1 MKRRAAST
9 SKTWAGSASI
19 TLGRT
24 LARRQLNRSR
34 AKGVRDASDLDD
46 QSDRRLALSNV
57 HQILNFIQEARNEHD
72 TAKEDIAS

>member
-1 MKRRAAST
+1 
-9 SKTWAGSASI
+9 
-19 TLGRT
+19 
-24 LARRQLNRSR
+24 
-34 AKGVRDASDLDD
+34 VRDASDLDD